1 MAKYRLGFVSNSS
14 SSSFVVKGYL
24 LPKDNFDYHKMTEIM
39 DKFEFDYGDNLE
51 EDNIK
56 DIFYNY
62 FLDELRDK
70 ELFMSYYTEDGSP
83 DDDTIIIGKLLAET
97 DSEDMYFNTM
107 VLDLEDTPELK
118 QIKEKMNIDTPIK
131 IIVGTRYC

>member
-1 MAKYRLGFVSNSS
+1 MKFRTGFVSNSS
-14 SSSFVVKGYL
+14 SSSFVVKGFL
-24 LPKDNFDYHKMTEIM
+24 LPKEDFNHNKMIEIM

-70 ELFMSYYTEDGSP
+70 KMFMSYYEEDGSP
-83 DDDTIIIGKLLAET
+83 DDDTIIIGELLADI
-97 DSEDMYFNTM
+97 DSSEGYMPTTVIDTEPSPK
-107 VLDLEDTPELK
+107 LDSV
-118 QIKEKMNIDTPIK
+118 KEKMGIDSPIK

>member
-1 MAKYRLGFVSNSS
+1 MKFRLGFVSNSS
-14 SSSFVVKGYL
+14 SSSFVVKGFL
-24 LPKDNFDYHKMTEIM
+24 LPKEDFNHNKMIEIM

-70 ELFMSYYTEDGSP
+70 KMFMSYYEEDGSP
-83 DDDTIIIGKLLAET
+83 DDDTIIIGELLADIDNSEGYIPT
-97 DSEDMYFNTM
+97 TVIDTEPSPKLDS
-107 VLDLEDTPELK
+107 
-118 QIKEKMNIDTPIK
+118 IKEKMGIDSPIK
-131 IIVGTRYC
+131 IIVGTRCC

>member
-1 MAKYRLGFVSNSS
+1 MKIRTGFVSNSS
-14 SSSFVVKGYL
+14 SSSFVVKGFL
-24 LPKDNFDYHKMTEIM
+24 LPKEDFNHNKMIEIM

-70 ELFMSYYTEDGSP
+70 KMFMSYYEEDGSP
-83 DDDTIIIGKLLAET
+83 DDDTIIIGELLADI
-97 DSEDMYFNTM
+97 DSSEGYIPTTVIDA
-107 VLDLEDTPELK
+107 EPSLK
-118 QIKEKMNIDTPIK
+118 LNKIKEKMNINSPIK
-131 IIVGTRYC
+131 IIVGTRCC

>member
-1 MAKYRLGFVSNSS
+1 MKFRLGFVSNSS
-14 SSSFVVKGYL
+14 SSSFVVKGFL
-24 LPKDNFDYHKMTEIM
+24 LPKEDFNHNKMIEIM

-70 ELFMSYYTEDGSP
+70 KMFMSYYEEDGSP
-83 DDDTIIIGKLLAET
+83 DDDTIIIGELLADI
-97 DSEDMYFNTM
+97 DSSEGYIPTTVIDTEPSPK
-107 VLDLEDTPELK
+107 LDS
-118 QIKEKMNIDTPIK
+118 IKEKMGIDSPIK
-131 IIVGTRYC
+131 IIVGTRCC